1 MHTTMPLK
9 NELSADILINFSS
22 WEKHPGLKELIKI
35 AIKQTVSNVD
45 IKGYN
50 EISILLTSDTQ
61 IEQLNRQYR
70 SINQPTNVLSF
81 PSEKPHLG
89 DIILSYEYIQK
100 ELINLNKKFEEHI
113 SHLII
118 HGTLHLY
125 GFDHENDKNAVTMEN
140 MERHIMSELGYND
153 PYEIIQ

>member
-1 MHTTMPLK
+1 MPLK

-45 IKGYN
+45 TKGYN

-61 IEQLNRQYR
+61 IQQLNRQYR

-153 PYEIIQ
+153 PYEII

>member
-1 MHTTMPLK
+1 MPLK

-45 IKGYN
+45 IRGYN

-61 IEQLNRQYR
+61 VEQLNRQYR

-125 GFDHENDKNAVTMEN
+125 GFDHENDKNAITMEN

-153 PYEIIQ
+153 PYEVI

>member
-9 NELSADILINFSS
+9 NELSADILINYSS

-45 IKGYN
+45 IKGFN
-50 EISILLTSDTQ
+50 EISILLTSDSQ
-61 IEQLNRQYR
+61 IEQLNGQYR

-140 MERHIMSELGYND
+140 MERYIMSQLGYND

>member
-45 IKGYN
+45 TKGYN

-61 IEQLNRQYR
+61 IQQLNRQYR

-89 DIILSYEYIQK
+89 DIILSYEHIQK

-125 GFDHENDKNAVTMEN
+125 GFDHENDKNAAAMEN

-153 PYEIIQ
+153 PYEII

>member
-50 EISILLTSDTQ
+50 EISILLTSDNQ
-61 IEQLNRQYR
+61 VEQLNRQYR

-125 GFDHENDKNAVTMEN
+125 GFDHENDKNAAAMEN

-153 PYEIIQ
+153 PYEII

>member
-1 MHTTMPLK
+1 MHTTMPQK

-61 IEQLNRQYR
+61 VEQLNRQYR

-153 PYEIIQ
+153 PYEII

>member
-45 IKGYN
+45 TKGYN

-61 IEQLNRQYR
+61 VQQLNRQYR

-125 GFDHENDKNAVTMEN
+125 GFDHENDKNAAAMEN

-153 PYEIIQ
+153 PYEII

>member
-1 MHTTMPLK
+1 MPLK

-50 EISILLTSDTQ
+50 EISILLTSDNQ
-61 IEQLNRQYR
+61 VEQLNRQYR

>member
-1 MHTTMPLK
+1 MPLK

-35 AIKQTVSNVD
+35 AIMQTVSNVD

-125 GFDHENDKNAVTMEN
+125 GFDHESDKNAVKMEN

>member
-61 IEQLNRQYR
+61 VEQLNRQYR

-125 GFDHENDKNAVTMEN
+125 GFDHENDKNAVKMEN

-153 PYEIIQ
+153 PYEII

>member
-1 MHTTMPLK
+1 MPLK
-9 NELSADILINFSS
+9 NELSADILINFSC

-61 IEQLNRQYR
+61 VEQLNRQYR

-125 GFDHENDKNAVTMEN
+125 GFDHENDKNAVAMEN

-153 PYEIIQ
+153 PYEII

>member
-1 MHTTMPLK
+1 MPLK
-9 NELSADILINFSS
+9 NELRADILINFSS
-22 WEKHPGLKELIKI
+22 WEKHHGLKELIKI

-61 IEQLNRQYR
+61 VEQLNRQYR

-153 PYEIIQ
+153 PYEII

>member
-1 MHTTMPLK
+1 MPLK

-61 IEQLNRQYR
+61 VEQLNRQYR

-153 PYEIIQ
+153 PYEII

>member
-1 MHTTMPLK
+1 MPLK

-50 EISILLTSDTQ
+50 EISILLTSDNQ
-61 IEQLNRQYR
+61 VEQLNRQYR

-153 PYEIIQ
+153 PYEII

>member
-1 MHTTMPLK
+1 MPLK

-61 IEQLNRQYR
+61 VEQLNRQYR

>member
-1 MHTTMPLK
+1 MPLK
-9 NELSADILINFSS
+9 NEISADILINFSS

-153 PYEIIQ
+153 PYEII

>member
-1 MHTTMPLK
+1 MPLK

-45 IKGYN
+45 TKGYN

-61 IEQLNRQYR
+61 IQQLNRQYR

-125 GFDHENDKNAVTMEN
+125 GFDHENDKNAAAMEN

-153 PYEIIQ
+153 PYEII

>member
-1 MHTTMPLK
+1 MPQK

-45 IKGYN
+45 TKGYN

-61 IEQLNRQYR
+61 IQQLNRQYR

>member
-45 IKGYN
+45 IRGYN

-61 IEQLNRQYR
+61 VEQLNRQYR

-125 GFDHENDKNAVTMEN
+125 GFDHENDKNAITMEN

-153 PYEIIQ
+153 PYEVI

>member
-1 MHTTMPLK
+1 MPLK

-45 IKGYN
+45 TKGYN

-61 IEQLNRQYR
+61 IQQLNRQYR

-125 GFDHENDKNAVTMEN
+125 GFDHENDKNADAMEN

-153 PYEIIQ
+153 PYEII

>member
-1 MHTTMPLK
+1 MPLK

-22 WEKHPGLKELIKI
+22 WEKHTGLKELIKI

-61 IEQLNRQYR
+61 VEQLNRQYR

-125 GFDHENDKNAVTMEN
+125 GFDHENDKNAVKMEN

-153 PYEIIQ
+153 PYEII

>member
-45 IKGYN
+45 TKGYN

-61 IEQLNRQYR
+61 IQQLNRQYR

-125 GFDHENDKNAVTMEN
+125 GFDHENDKNAAAMEN

-153 PYEIIQ
+153 PYEII

>member
-1 MHTTMPLK
+1 MPLK

-61 IEQLNRQYR
+61 VEQLNRQYR

-125 GFDHENDKNAVTMEN
+125 GFDHENDKNAVKMEN

-153 PYEIIQ
+153 PYEII

>member
-1 MHTTMPLK
+1 MPLK

-45 IKGYN
+45 TKGYN

-61 IEQLNRQYR
+61 VQQLNRQYR

-125 GFDHENDKNAVTMEN
+125 GFDHENDKNAAAMEN

-153 PYEIIQ
+153 PYEII

>member
-1 MHTTMPLK
+1 MPLK
-9 NELSADILINFSS
+9 NELSADILINFSD
-22 WEKHPGLKELIKI
+22 WKKHPRLKELIKI
-35 AIKQTVSNVD
+35 AIKQTASNVD
-45 IKGYN
+45 MQGYN

-61 IEQLNRQYR
+61 VEQLNRQYR

>member
-61 IEQLNRQYR
+61 VEQLNRQYR

-153 PYEIIQ
+153 PYEII

>member
-9 NELSADILINFSS
+9 NELSADILINYSS

-125 GFDHENDKNAVTMEN
+125 GFDHESDKNAVTMEN

>member
-1 MHTTMPLK
+1 MPLK

-35 AIKQTVSNVD
+35 AIKQTVSNVNT
-45 IKGYN
+45 KGYN

-61 IEQLNRQYR
+61 IQQLNRQYR

-125 GFDHENDKNAVTMEN
+125 GFDHENDKNAAAMEN

-153 PYEIIQ
+153 PYEII

>member
-1 MHTTMPLK
+1 MPLK

-22 WEKHPGLKELIKI
+22 WEKHPGLKELIKL
-35 AIKQTVSNVD
+35 AIMQTVSYVD

-50 EISILLTSDTQ
+50 EISVLLTSDTQ

-140 MERHIMSELGYND
+140 MERHIMSELGYDD

>member
-22 WEKHPGLKELIKI
+22 WEKHPGLKELIKL
-35 AIKQTVSNVD
+35 AIMQTVSYVD

-50 EISILLTSDTQ
+50 EISVLLTSDTQ

-125 GFDHENDKNAVTMEN
+125 GFDHENDKNAGTMEN
-140 MERHIMSELGYND
+140 MERHIMGELGYND

>member
-45 IKGYN
+45 TKGYN

-61 IEQLNRQYR
+61 IQQLNRQYR

>member
-1 MHTTMPLK
+1 MPLK

-45 IKGYN
+45 IRGYN

-61 IEQLNRQYR
+61 VEQLNRQYR

>member
-1 MHTTMPLK
+1 MPLK

-45 IKGYN
+45 TKGYN

-61 IEQLNRQYR
+61 IQQLNRQYR

>member
-1 MHTTMPLK
+1 MPLK

-125 GFDHENDKNAVTMEN
+125 GFDHESDKNAVKMEN

>member
-1 MHTTMPLK
+1 MPLK

>member
-1 MHTTMPLK
+1 MPLK

-35 AIKQTVSNVD
+35 AIMQTVSNVD

-140 MERHIMSELGYND
+140 MERYIMSELGYND